1 MALLLFTA
9 LVLSVLQVIFMILGW
24 YRIKNG
30 APEQCED
37 TDDDETAGSRN
48 GLVAGITIGAAVLLT
63 ALVLWPKS
71 APAEA
76 EEYGTDDY
84 DTEYVIDE
92 DWDEPTG
99 IEEAEAETYF
109 EEEAAPENSA
119 DGADRYTYAMQGFI
133 NGSYAIEMTLY
144 TDGGNYFSGEYFYT
158 KNKTPIELRGQLTD
172 GSEHLVLD
180 EYVGMNN
187 TGTFD
192 GTFSGNT
199 YTGTWTRADGE
210 KSFPFS
216 VTVK

>member
-1 MALLLFTA
+1 MALLLLAA
-9 LVLSVLQVIFMILGW
+9 LIISVLQVIFMILGW
-24 YRIKNG
+24 YRIKNS
-30 APEQCED
+30 APEQHE
-37 TDDDETAGSRN
+37 DDDDTAGSRN

-76 EEYGTDDY
+76 EEYGTDDC

-109 EEEAAPENSA
+109 EEEAAPESTD
-119 DGADRYTYAMQGFI
+119 DGADQYTYAMQGFI

-192 GTFSGNT
+192 GTFSGSS

>member
-1 MALLLFTA
+1 MAILLLAA
-9 LVLSVLQVIFMILGW
+9 LIISVLQVIFMILGW

-30 APEQCED
+30 APEQHED
-37 TDDDETAGSRN
+37 DGETADSRN

-76 EEYGTDDY
+76 EEYGTDDC

-99 IEEAEAETYF
+99 IEEAV
-109 EEEAAPENSA
+109 PESS
-119 DGADRYTYAMQGFI
+119 DEGADQYTYAMQGFI

>member
-1 MALLLFTA
+1 MAILLFTA
-9 LVLSVLQVIFMILGW
+9 LVLSVLQVIFIILGW

-30 APEQCED
+30 APEEYTDEED
-37 TDDDETAGSRN
+37 YDTAGSRN
-48 GLVAGITIGAAVLLT
+48 GHVAGHTIGAADLLT
-63 ALVLWPKS
+63 AHVQWPKS
-71 APAEA
+71 APTEA
-76 EEYGTDDY
+76 EENGTDDN
-84 DTEYVIDE
+84 DTEYAIDE

-109 EEEAAPENSA
+109 EEEAAPESSD
-119 DGADRYTYAMQGFI
+119 DGADQYTYAMQGFI

>member
-1 MALLLFTA
+1 MAILLLTA

-30 APEQCED
+30 APEQYED
-37 TDDDETAGSRN
+37 GGETAGSRN
-48 GLVAGITIGAAVLLT
+48 GLVAGITIGAAILLI
-63 ALVLWPKS
+63 AFVLWPAS
-71 APAEA
+71 APAET
-76 EEYGTDDY
+76 EEYETDDY

-92 DWDEPTG
+92 DWDESTG
-99 IEEAEAETYF
+99 IEEAEADVEET
-109 EEEAAPENSA
+109 EPECTD
-119 DGADRYTYAMQGFI
+119 DGADQYTYAMQGFI

-158 KNKTPIELRGQLTD
+158 KNKTPIQLRGQLTD

-180 EYVGMNN
+180 EFVGTNN